1 MGCGKLFLMVKL
13 SFFLVGTALLC
24 FIVFGM
30 VSPVASRAES
40 TDAAR
45 QDLLKR
51 GAQVYKTRCLLCHTA
66 EGKSPN
72 ERMRL
77 SDQVWKHGEK
87 PEQIQKVVAEGVK
100 GTVMVGFKNRLNN
113 DDIKAVSA
121 YVMELSQKAKSE

>member
-1 MGCGKLFLMVKL
+1 MVKL